1 MVFSS
6 NIFLFFFLPIFLV
19 AYFLTPRKFRNY
31 TLLLFSIV
39 FYAYG
44 APDFVF
50 LLVGECIVNYYVVR
64 AMVKRNPEGLTDRMG
79 GKTENG
85 KRKTILCAI
94 SIILSLG
101 LLLYF
106 KYANFMMENLNG
118 ILGWFHHEPVSWMK
132 VALPIGISFFTFQS
146 ITYTLDVYRGVTPP
160 SQKLTDYVLYIMMFP
175 QLIAGPIVN
184 YNSVAAQLVER
195 DSTMEDR
202 VLGFYRF
209 VIGLA
214 KKVLIANTLAV
225 YADQVFDMNYSDLS
239 SGTAWLAAL
248 SYTMQIYF
256 DFSGYSDMAIG
267 LGKMMGFRFPENF
280 NNPYT
285 SHNIT
290 EFWKR
295 WHITLGNF
303 IMNYLYIP
311 LGGNRKGKGRMY
323 FNLWL
328 CFLLSGLW
336 HGASWNFVLW
346 GAYHG
351 LFICLDKLLNGKRNP
366 KGLTDRMGGKT
377 ENGKRSV
384 LRSPFSV
391 PFTFLIVLIGWVL
404 FRVEGIAPIGDFYQA
419 MFSFRSGD
427 FVRADSQYWF
437 VLALALVF
445 SFLTL
450 TKGGLRLQ
458 ELVFADHYTPRRS
471 WIMFAITLVLLILS
485 AGSLCVSNFNPFI
498 YFRF

>member
-6 NIFLFFFLPIFLV
+6 NIFLFFFLPIFLI
-19 AYFLTPRKFRNY
+19 AYFITPQKFRNY
-31 TLLLFSIV
+31 TLLLFSLV

-50 LLVGECIVNYYVVR
+50 LLVGECVINYFLVR
-64 AMVKRNPEGLTDRMG
+64 AMTQTE
-79 GKTENG
+79 KTG
-85 KRKTILCAI
+85 TKKLLCA
-94 SIILSLG
+94 LSVIMALG

-106 KYANFMMENLNG
+106 KYANFFMENFNA
-118 ILGWFHHEPVSWMK
+118 ILDWMHHEPVGWMR

-146 ITYTLDVYRGVTPP
+146 ITYTIDVYRGITPA

-195 DSTMEDR
+195 TSTMEDR

-214 KKVLIANTLAV
+214 KKVLIANTMAL
-225 YADQVFDMNYSDLS
+225 YADHVFGMSYGDLS
-239 SGTAWLAAL
+239 SGTAWIGILA
-248 SYTMQIYF
+248 YTFQIYF

-280 NNPYT
+280 NDPYT
-285 SHNIT
+285 SRSVT

-295 WHITLGNF
+295 WHMTLGNF

-311 LGGNRKGKGRMY
+311 LGGNRKGQGRMY

-346 GAYHG
+346 GAFHG
-351 LFICLDKLLNGKRNP
+351 FFICADKLFLKNALK
-366 KGLTDRMGGKT
+366 KT
-377 ENGKRSV
+377 GTIPSV
-384 LRSPFSV
+384 II
-391 PFTFLIVLIGWVL
+391 TFFLVALGWVL
-404 FRVEGIAPIGDFYQA
+404 FRVDTAADAGAYYQA
-419 MFSFRSGD
+419 LFAFKGGLT
-427 FVRADSQYWF
+427 VAGDSQFWCVF
-437 VLALALVF
+437 ILAAVF

-450 TKGGLRLQ
+450 IPFGQRLQ
-458 ELVFADHYTPRRS
+458 DCIFAESYSKPLS
-471 WIMFAITLVLLILS
+471 WTMFVVTLVLLILS
-485 AGSLCVSNFNPFI
+485 AGSLCVSDFNPFI

>member
-6 NIFLFFFLPIFLV
+6 NIFLFFFLPIFLI
-19 AYFLTPRKFRNY
+19 AYFITPQKFRNY

-50 LLVGECIVNYYVVR
+50 LLVGECVINYFLVR
-64 AMVKRNPEGLTDRMG
+64 GMA
-79 GKTENG
+79 KTEKIG
-85 KRKTILCAI
+85 TKKLLCAFSVI
-94 SIILSLG
+94 MALG

-106 KYANFMMENLNG
+106 KYANFFMENLNT
-118 ILGWFHHEPVSWMK
+118 ILGWTHHEPIGWMK

-146 ITYTLDVYRGVTPP
+146 ITYTLDVYRGTTPP

-184 YNSVAAQLVER
+184 YNSVAAQLVSR
-195 DSTMEDR
+195 TSTMEDR
-202 VLGFYRF
+202 VVGFYRF
-209 VIGLA
+209 VIGLG
-214 KKVLIANTLAV
+214 KKVLIANTMAA
-225 YADQVFDMNYSDLS
+225 YADQVFGMAYGDLAT
-239 SGTAWLAAL
+239 GTAWIGILA
-248 SYTMQIYF
+248 YTFQIYF

-280 NNPYT
+280 NDPYT
-285 SHNIT
+285 SRSVT

-295 WHITLGNF
+295 WHMTMGNF

-323 FNLWL
+323 LNLWL

-346 GAYHG
+346 GAFHG
-351 LFICLDKLLNGKRNP
+351 FFICADKFFLKNALKKIGTLP
-366 KGLTDRMGGKT
+366 
-377 ENGKRSV
+377 SV
-384 LRSPFSV
+384 II
-391 PFTFLIVLIGWVL
+391 TFFLVAMGWVL
-404 FRVEGIAPIGDFYQA
+404 FRVDTASDAGAFYQA
-419 MFSFRSGD
+419 LFAFKGGLMVAGD
-427 FVRADSQYWF
+427 AQFWCIF
-437 VLALALVF
+437 ALAIIF

-450 TKGGLRLQ
+450 LPFGQRLQ
-458 ELVFADHYTPRRS
+458 DRIFADSYSKPLS
-471 WIMFAITLVLLILS
+471 WTMFAITLVLFILS
-485 AGSLCVSNFNPFI
+485 AGSLCVSDFNPFI

>member
-6 NIFLFFFLPIFLV
+6 NIFLFFFLPIFLI
-19 AYFLTPRKFRNY
+19 AYFITPQKFRNY
-31 TLLLFSIV
+31 TLLLFSLV

-50 LLVGECIVNYYVVR
+50 LLVGECVINYFLVR
-64 AMVKRNPEGLTDRMG
+64 AMTQTE
-79 GKTENG
+79 KTG
-85 KRKTILCAI
+85 TKKLLCA
-94 SIILSLG
+94 LSVIMALG

-106 KYANFMMENLNG
+106 KYANFFMENFNA
-118 ILGWFHHEPVSWMK
+118 ILDWMHHEPVGWMR

-146 ITYTLDVYRGVTPP
+146 ITYTIDVYRGITPA

-195 DSTMEDR
+195 TSTMEDR

-214 KKVLIANTLAV
+214 KKVLIANTMAL
-225 YADQVFDMNYSDLS
+225 YADHVFGMSYGDLS
-239 SGTAWLAAL
+239 SGTAWIGILA
-248 SYTMQIYF
+248 YTFQIYF

-280 NNPYT
+280 NDPYT
-285 SHNIT
+285 SRSVT

-295 WHITLGNF
+295 WHMTLGNF

-311 LGGNRKGKGRMY
+311 LGGNRKGQGRMY

-346 GAYHG
+346 GAFHG
-351 LFICLDKLLNGKRNP
+351 FFICADKLFLKNALK
-366 KGLTDRMGGKT
+366 KT
-377 ENGKRSV
+377 GTIPSV
-384 LRSPFSV
+384 II
-391 PFTFLIVLIGWVL
+391 TFFLVALGWVL
-404 FRVEGIAPIGDFYQA
+404 FRVDTAADAGAYYQA
-419 MFSFRSGD
+419 LFAFKGGLTI
-427 FVRADSQYWF
+427 AGDSQFWCVF
-437 VLALALVF
+437 ILATIF

-450 TKGGLRLQ
+450 IPFGQRLQ
-458 ELVFADHYTPRRS
+458 DRIFAESYSKPLS
-471 WIMFAITLVLLILS
+471 WTMFVVTLLLLILS
-485 AGSLCVSNFNPFI
+485 AGSLCVSDFNPFI

>member
-6 NIFLFFFLPIFLV
+6 NIFLFFFLPIFLI
-19 AYFLTPRKFRNY
+19 AYFVTPQKFRNY
-31 TLLLFSIV
+31 TLLLFSLI

-50 LLVGECIVNYYVVR
+50 LLVGECIVNYFIVR
-64 AMVKRNPEGLTDRMG
+64 GMAK
-79 GKTENG
+79 KTG
-85 KRKTILCAI
+85 TKKLLCA
-94 SIILSLG
+94 LSVIMALG

-106 KYANFMMENLNG
+106 KYANFFMENLNA
-118 ILGWFHHEPVSWMK
+118 ILGWMHHEPVAWMK

-146 ITYTLDVYRGVTPP
+146 ITYTIDVYRGVTPP
-160 SQKLTDYVLYIMMFP
+160 SKKLTDYVLYIMMFP

-195 DSTMEDR
+195 TSSMEDR
-202 VLGFYRF
+202 VVGFYRF
-209 VIGLA
+209 IIGLG
-214 KKVLIANTLAV
+214 KKVLIANTLAAF
-225 YADQVFDMNYSDLS
+225 ADQVFGMNYADLPTT
-239 SGTAWLAAL
+239 TAWIGIL
-248 SYTMQIYF
+248 SYTFQIYF

-280 NNPYT
+280 NDPYT
-285 SHNIT
+285 SRSVT

-295 WHITLGNF
+295 WHMTLGNF

-336 HGASWNFVLW
+336 HGASWTFVLW
-346 GAYHG
+346 GAFHG
-351 LFICLDKLLNGKRNP
+351 FFICADKLFLKDLLKKAGKIP
-366 KGLTDRMGGKT
+366 SVILTFFVVNM
-377 ENGKRSV
+377 
-384 LRSPFSV
+384 
-391 PFTFLIVLIGWVL
+391 GWVL
-404 FRVEGIAPIGDFYQA
+404 FRVDTAADAGSFYQA
-419 MFSFRSGD
+419 LFAFRGGELNGTD
-427 FVRADSQYWF
+427 LLFWF
-437 VLALALVF
+437 TFGLAVVF

-450 TKGGLRLQ
+450 FKGGQRLQ
-458 ELVFADHYTPRRS
+458 DKIFADSYSKGLS
-471 WIMFAITLVLLILS
+471 WTMFAICLILLVLA
-485 AGSLCVSNFNPFI
+485 AGSLCVSDFNPFI

>member
-64 AMVKRNPEGLTDRMG
+64 AMAKR
-79 GKTENG
+79 KTENG

-106 KYANFMMENLNG
+106 KYANFIADNLSVLFG
-118 ILGWFHHEPVSWMK
+118 WLGLSQLSTLNSQLSTIV
-132 VALPIGISFFTFQS
+132 LPIGISFFTFQS

-225 YADQVFDMNYSDLS
+225 YADQVFDMNYGDLS

-351 LFICLDKLLNGKRNP
+351 LFICLDKLLNGKRS
-366 KGLTDRMGGKT
+366 GLSSTGLPR
-377 ENGKRSV
+377 RSAPRNDSYRI
-384 LRSPFSV
+384 LFV
-391 PFTFLIVLIGWVL
+391 PVTFLIVLIGWVL

-458 ELVFADHYTPRRS
+458 KLVFADHYTPRRS

>member
-6 NIFLFFFLPIFLV
+6 NIFLFFFLPIFLI
-19 AYFLTPRKFRNY
+19 AYFITPHKFRNY
-31 TLLLFSIV
+31 TLLLFSLV

-50 LLVGECIVNYYVVR
+50 LLVGECVINYFLVR
-64 AMVKRNPEGLTDRMG
+64 GMAQTE
-79 GKTENG
+79 KTG
-85 KRKTILCAI
+85 AKKLLCA
-94 SIILSLG
+94 LSVIMALG
-101 LLLYF
+101 LLFYF
-106 KYANFMMENLNG
+106 KYANFFMENLNAL
-118 ILGWFHHEPVSWMK
+118 LGWMHQEPVGWMK

-146 ITYTLDVYRGVTPP
+146 ITYTIDVYRGTTPA

-195 DSTMEDR
+195 SSTMEDR

-214 KKVLIANTLAV
+214 KKVLIANTMAL
-225 YADQVFDMNYSDLS
+225 YADQVFGMDYGNMA
-239 SGTAWLAAL
+239 SGTAWIGILA
-248 SYTMQIYF
+248 YTFQIYF

-267 LGKMMGFRFPENF
+267 LGKMLGFRFPENF
-280 NNPYT
+280 NDPYT
-285 SHNIT
+285 SRSVT

-295 WHITLGNF
+295 WHMTLGNF

-346 GAYHG
+346 GAFHG
-351 LFICLDKLLNGKRNP
+351 FFICADKLFLKNALK
-366 KGLTDRMGGKT
+366 KT
-377 ENGKRSV
+377 GTIPSV
-384 LRSPFSV
+384 II
-391 PFTFLIVLIGWVL
+391 TFFLVAMGWVL
-404 FRVEGIAPIGDFYQA
+404 FRVDTAADAGAYYQA
-419 MFSFRSGD
+419 LFAIKGGLTVAGD
-427 FVRADSQYWF
+427 AQFWCTF
-437 VLALALVF
+437 ALAVVF

-450 TKGGLRLQ
+450 SPLGHKLQ
-458 ELVFADHYTPRRS
+458 DNIFADSYSKPLS
-471 WIMFAITLVLLILS
+471 WTMFAITLVLFILS
-485 AGSLCVSNFNPFI
+485 AGSLCVSDFNPFI

>member
-6 NIFLFFFLPIFLV
+6 NIFLFFFLPIFLI
-19 AYFLTPRKFRNY
+19 AYFITPKKFRNY
-31 TLLLFSIV
+31 TLLLFSLV

-50 LLVGECIVNYYVVR
+50 LLVGECIVNYYIVKAMCR
-64 AMVKRNPEGLTDRMG
+64 ADGSSTTK
-79 GKTENG
+79 K
-85 KRKTILCAI
+85 KILCGL
-94 SIILSLG
+94 SIFMALG

-106 KYANFMMENLNG
+106 KYANFFMENLNT
-118 ILGWFHHEPVSWMK
+118 ILGWTHHEPIDWMK

-160 SQKLTDYVLYIMMFP
+160 SKKLTDYVLYIMMFP

-195 DSTMEDR
+195 TSTMEDR

-214 KKVLIANTLAV
+214 KKVLIANTLAAF
-225 YADQVFDMNYSDLS
+225 ADQVFAMNYAELAT
-239 SGTAWLAAL
+239 GTAWIGIL
-248 SYTMQIYF
+248 SYTFQIYF

-280 NNPYT
+280 NDPYT
-285 SHNIT
+285 SRSVT

-295 WHITLGNF
+295 WHMTLGNF

-346 GAYHG
+346 GAFHG
-351 LFICLDKLLNGKRNP
+351 LFICADKLFLKDLLKKLGKWP
-366 KGLTDRMGGKT
+366 SVILTFFVVNM
-377 ENGKRSV
+377 
-384 LRSPFSV
+384 
-391 PFTFLIVLIGWVL
+391 GWVL
-404 FRVEGIAPIGDFYQA
+404 FRVDTAADAGGFYQA
-419 MFSFRSGD
+419 LFAFRGGETIFSDAMFWCTF
-427 FVRADSQYWF
+427 
-437 VLALALVF
+437 ALAVAF
-445 SFLTL
+445 SFLTMF
-450 TKGGLRLQ
+450 KGGQGLQ
-458 ELVFADHYTPRRS
+458 DKIFADHYSKPLS
-471 WIMFAITLVLLILS
+471 WTMFTICLVLLVLS
-485 AGSLCVSNFNPFI
+485 AGSLCVSDFNPFI

>member
-6 NIFLFFFLPIFLV
+6 NIFLFFFLPIFLI
-19 AYFLTPRKFRNY
+19 AYFSTPQKLRNY
-31 TLLLFSIV
+31 TLLLFSLV

-50 LLVGECIVNYYVVR
+50 LLVGECVINYFLVR
-64 AMVKRNPEGLTDRMG
+64 GMVQTE
-79 GKTENG
+79 KTRT
-85 KRKTILCAI
+85 KKLLCAL
-94 SIILSLG
+94 SIIMALG

-106 KYANFMMENLNG
+106 KYANFFMENLNA
-118 ILGWFHHEPVSWMK
+118 ILGWMHHEPVGWMK
-132 VALPIGISFFTFQS
+132 VALPIGISFFAFQS
-146 ITYTLDVYRGVTPP
+146 ITYTIDVYRGTTPP
-160 SQKLTDYVLYIMMFP
+160 SKKLTDYVLYIMMFP

-184 YNSVAAQLVER
+184 YNSVAAQLVSR
-195 DSTMEDR
+195 TSTMEDR

-214 KKVLIANTLAV
+214 KKVLVANTMAL
-225 YADQVFDMNYSDLS
+225 YADQVFGMNYCDLATGS
-239 SGTAWLAAL
+239 AWIGILA
-248 SYTMQIYF
+248 YTFQIYF

-280 NNPYT
+280 NDPYT
-285 SHNIT
+285 SRSVT

-295 WHITLGNF
+295 WHMTLGNF

-346 GAYHG
+346 GAFHG
-351 LFICLDKLLNGKRNP
+351 FFICADKLFLKNVLK
-366 KGLTDRMGGKT
+366 KT
-377 ENGKRSV
+377 GIIPSV
-384 LRSPFSV
+384 II
-391 PFTFLIVLIGWVL
+391 TFFLVAMGWVL
-404 FRVEGIAPIGDFYQA
+404 FRVDTAADAGAYYQA
-419 MFSFRSGD
+419 LFAFKGGLT
-427 FVRADSQYWF
+427 VAGDSQFWCVF
-437 VLALALVF
+437 ILAVVF
-445 SFLTL
+445 SFFTL
-450 TKGGLRLQ
+450 IPFGQKLQ
-458 ELVFADHYTPRRS
+458 DCIFADSYSKPLS
-471 WIMFAITLVLLILS
+471 WTMFAVTLVLFILS
-485 AGSLCVSNFNPFI
+485 AGSLCVSDFNPFI

>member
-6 NIFLFFFLPIFLV
+6 NIFLFFFLPIFLI
-19 AYFLTPRKFRNY
+19 AYFVTPQKYRNY
-31 TLLLFSIV
+31 TLLFFSIV

-50 LLVGECIVNYYVVR
+50 LLVGECIINYFLVR
-64 AMVKRNPEGLTDRMG
+64 GMA
-79 GKTENG
+79 KTEKVG
-85 KRKTILCAI
+85 TKKLLCG
-94 SIILSLG
+94 LSVIMALG

-106 KYANFMMENLNG
+106 KYANFFMENLNT
-118 ILGWFHHEPVSWMK
+118 IMGWTRHEPLDWMK

-146 ITYTLDVYRGVTPP
+146 ITYTIDVYRGTTPP

-184 YNSVAAQLVER
+184 YNSVATQLVER
-195 DSTMEDR
+195 TSTMEDR
-202 VLGFYRF
+202 VVGFYRF

-214 KKVLIANTLAV
+214 KKVLIANTMAA
-225 YADQVFDMNYSDLS
+225 YADQVFGMNYGDLA
-239 SGTAWLAAL
+239 SGTAWIGILA
-248 SYTMQIYF
+248 YTFQIYF

-280 NNPYT
+280 NDPYT
-285 SHNIT
+285 SRSVT

-295 WHITLGNF
+295 WHMTLGNF

-336 HGASWNFVLW
+336 HGASWTFVLW
-346 GAYHG
+346 GAFHG
-351 LFICLDKLLNGKRNP
+351 LFICADKLFLKNALK
-366 KGLTDRMGGKT
+366 KT
-377 ENGKRSV
+377 GTIPSIII
-384 LRSPFSV
+384 
-391 PFTFLIVLIGWVL
+391 TFFLVAMGWVL
-404 FRVEGIAPIGDFYQA
+404 FRVDTAADAGSFYKALFAFKGGLTVAGDAQFWCT
-419 MFSFRSGD
+419 F
-427 FVRADSQYWF
+427 
-437 VLALALVF
+437 ALAVVF

-450 TKGGLRLQ
+450 IPFGQRLQ
-458 ELVFADHYTPRRS
+458 DSIFADSYSKPLS
-471 WIMFAITLVLLILS
+471 WTMFAITLVLFILS
-485 AGSLCVSNFNPFI
+485 AGSLCVSDFNPFI

>member
-6 NIFLFFFLPIFLV
+6 NIFLFFFLPIFLI
-19 AYFLTPRKFRNY
+19 AYFITPHKFRNY
-31 TLLLFSIV
+31 TLLLFSLV

-50 LLVGECIVNYYVVR
+50 LLVGECVINYFLVR
-64 AMVKRNPEGLTDRMG
+64 GMAQTE
-79 GKTENG
+79 KTG
-85 KRKTILCAI
+85 TKKLLCA
-94 SIILSLG
+94 LSVIMALG
-101 LLLYF
+101 LLFYF
-106 KYANFMMENLNG
+106 KYANFFMENLNAL
-118 ILGWFHHEPVSWMK
+118 LGWMHQEPVGWMK

-146 ITYTLDVYRGVTPP
+146 ITYTIDVYRGTTPA

-184 YNSVAAQLVER
+184 YNNVAAQLVER
-195 DSTMEDR
+195 SSTMEDR

-214 KKVLIANTLAV
+214 KKVLIANTMAL
-225 YADQVFDMNYSDLS
+225 YADQVFGMDYGNMA
-239 SGTAWLAAL
+239 SGTAWIGILA
-248 SYTMQIYF
+248 YTFQIYF

-280 NNPYT
+280 NDPYT
-285 SHNIT
+285 SRSVT

-295 WHITLGNF
+295 WHMTLGNF

-346 GAYHG
+346 GAFHG
-351 LFICLDKLLNGKRNP
+351 FFICADKLFLKNALK
-366 KGLTDRMGGKT
+366 KT
-377 ENGKRSV
+377 GTIPSV
-384 LRSPFSV
+384 II
-391 PFTFLIVLIGWVL
+391 TFFLVAMGWVL
-404 FRVEGIAPIGDFYQA
+404 FRVDTAADAGAYYQA
-419 MFSFRSGD
+419 LFAIKGGLTVAGD
-427 FVRADSQYWF
+427 AQFWCTF
-437 VLALALVF
+437 ALAVVF

-450 TKGGLRLQ
+450 SPLGQKLQ
-458 ELVFADHYTPRRS
+458 DNIFADSYSKPLS
-471 WIMFAITLVLLILS
+471 WTMFAITLVLFILS
-485 AGSLCVSNFNPFI
+485 AGSLCVSDFNPFI

>member
-6 NIFLFFFLPIFLV
+6 NIFLFYFLPIFLAV
-19 AYFLTPRKFRNY
+19 YFLTPPKFRNY
-31 TLLLFSIV
+31 TRLLFSLV

-44 APDFVF
+44 APDFVL

-64 AMVKRNPEGLTDRMG
+64 AMAGNGTATSTKGSGL
-79 GKTENG
+79 
-85 KRKTILCAI
+85 KRKTLLCAI
-94 SIILSLG
+94 SVVLSLG

-106 KYANFMMENLNG
+106 KYANFFVENLNT
-118 ILGWFHHEPVSWMK
+118 ILGWAHREPVSWMK

-146 ITYTLDVYRGVTPP
+146 ITYTIDVYRGVTPP
-160 SQKLTDYVLYIMMFP
+160 SKKLTDYVLYIMMFP

-184 YNSVAAQLVER
+184 YNTVAAQLVER
-195 DSTMEDR
+195 TSTMEDR
-202 VLGFYRF
+202 VAGFYRF
-209 VIGLA
+209 VIGLS
-214 KKVLIANTLAV
+214 KKVLIANTLAL
-225 YADQVFDMNYSDLS
+225 YADHVFATDYTGLATT
-239 SGTAWLAAL
+239 TAWIGIL
-248 SYTMQIYF
+248 SYTFQIYF

-285 SHNIT
+285 SHSIT

-295 WHITLGNF
+295 WHITLGSF

-336 HGASWNFVLW
+336 HGASWTFVLW

-351 LFICLDKLLNGKRNP
+351 LFICLDKLMNGKR
-366 KGLTDRMGGKT
+366 KT
-377 ENGKRSV
+377 EN
-384 LRSPFSV
+384 SPFSV
-391 PFTFLIVLIGWVL
+391 LITFFIVAMGWVL
-404 FRVEGIAPIGDFYQA
+404 FRVDTIADAGSFYRA
-419 MFSFRSGD
+419 LFAFNRGTLYASDPMF
-427 FVRADSQYWF
+427 WF
-437 VLALALVF
+437 TFGLAVVF
-445 SFLTL
+445 SFITL
-450 TKGGLRLQ
+450 FKFGQRLQ
-458 ELVFADHYTPRRS
+458 DHIFADHYSKRLS
-471 WIMFAITLVLLILS
+471 WTMFAITLVLFVLS
-485 AGSLCVSNFNPFI
+485 AGALCVSDFNPFI

>member
-6 NIFLFFFLPIFLV
+6 NIFLFFFLPIFLI
-19 AYFLTPRKFRNY
+19 AYFATPQKFRNY
-31 TLLLFSIV
+31 TLLLFSLI

-50 LLVGECIVNYYVVR
+50 LLVGECVVNYFLVR
-64 AMVKRNPEGLTDRMG
+64 GMAKTQKTGTKRW
-79 GKTENG
+79 
-85 KRKTILCAI
+85 LCA
-94 SIILSLG
+94 LSVLMALG

-106 KYANFMMENLNG
+106 KYANFFMENLNA
-118 ILGWFHHEPVSWMK
+118 ILGWMHREPIGWMK

-146 ITYTLDVYRGVTPP
+146 ITYTLDVYRGITPP
-160 SQKLTDYVLYIMMFP
+160 SKKLTDYVLYIMMFP

-195 DSTMEDR
+195 TSTMEDR
-202 VLGFYRF
+202 VVGFYRF
-209 VIGLA
+209 IIGLG
-214 KKVLIANTLAV
+214 KKVLIANTLAA
-225 YADQVFDMNYSDLS
+225 YADQVFGMNYGDLAT
-239 SGTAWLAAL
+239 GTAWIGILA
-248 SYTMQIYF
+248 YTFQIYF

-280 NNPYT
+280 NDPYT
-285 SHNIT
+285 SRSVT

-295 WHITLGNF
+295 WHMTLGNF

-346 GAYHG
+346 GAFHG
-351 LFICLDKLLNGKRNP
+351 FFICADKLFLKDLLKKLGKWP
-366 KGLTDRMGGKT
+366 AVILTFFVVNM
-377 ENGKRSV
+377 
-384 LRSPFSV
+384 
-391 PFTFLIVLIGWVL
+391 GWVL
-404 FRVEGIAPIGDFYQA
+404 FRVDTAADAGSFYQA
-419 MFSFRSGD
+419 LFAFRGGETVFSDALF
-427 FVRADSQYWF
+427 WF
-437 VLALALVF
+437 TFGLAVVF

-450 TKGGLRLQ
+450 FKRGQGLQ
-458 ELVFADHYTPRRS
+458 DKIFNDHYSKPLS
-471 WIMFAITLVLLILS
+471 WTMFAICMVLFVLS
-485 AGSLCVSNFNPFI
+485 AGSLCVSDFNPFI

>member
-6 NIFLFFFLPIFLV
+6 NIFIFYFLPIFLI
-19 AYFLTPRKFRNY
+19 AYFVTPQKFRNY
-31 TLLLFSIV
+31 TLLLFSLI

-50 LLVGECIVNYYVVR
+50 LLVGECIVNYFLVR
-64 AMVKRNPEGLTDRMG
+64 GMA
-79 GKTENG
+79 KTEQIST
-85 KRKTILCAI
+85 KKLLCG
-94 SIILSLG
+94 LSVVMALG

-106 KYANFMMENLNG
+106 KYANFFMENLNT
-118 ILGWFHHEPVSWMK
+118 ILGWAHHEPLGWMK

-146 ITYTLDVYRGVTPP
+146 ITYTIDVYRGTTPP
-160 SQKLTDYVLYIMMFP
+160 SNKLTDYVLYIMMFP

-184 YNSVAAQLVER
+184 YNSVAAQLVSR
-195 DSTMEDR
+195 TSTMEDR

-209 VIGLA
+209 VIGLG
-214 KKVLIANTLAV
+214 KKVLIANTMAA
-225 YADQVFDMNYSDLS
+225 YADQVFGMNYGDLAT
-239 SGTAWLAAL
+239 GTAWIGIL
-248 SYTMQIYF
+248 SYTFQIYF

-280 NNPYT
+280 NDPYT
-285 SHNIT
+285 SRSVT

-295 WHITLGNF
+295 WHMTLGNF

-336 HGASWNFVLW
+336 HGASWTFVLW
-346 GAYHG
+346 GAFHG
-351 LFICLDKLLNGKRNP
+351 LFICADKLFLKDLLKKMGKIP
-366 KGLTDRMGGKT
+366 AVVLT
-377 ENGKRSV
+377 
-384 LRSPFSV
+384 F
-391 PFTFLIVLIGWVL
+391 FIVNMGWVL
-404 FRVEGIAPIGDFYQA
+404 FRVDTATDAGGFYQA
-419 MFSFRSGD
+419 LFSFKDGLT
-427 FVRADSQYWF
+427 VAGDSQFWCVF
-437 VLALALVF
+437 VLAILF

-450 TKGGLRLQ
+450 TQAGQRFQDKI
-458 ELVFADHYTPRRS
+458 FADNYSMPLS
-471 WIMFAITLVLLILS
+471 WTMFAVTLVLFILS
-485 AGSLCVSNFNPFI
+485 AGSLCVSDFNPFI

>member
-6 NIFLFFFLPIFLV
+6 NIFLFFFLPIFLI
-19 AYFLTPRKFRNY
+19 AYFITPHKFRNY
-31 TLLLFSIV
+31 TLLLFSLV

-50 LLVGECIVNYYVVR
+50 LLVGECVINYFLVR
-64 AMVKRNPEGLTDRMG
+64 GMAQTE
-79 GKTENG
+79 KTG
-85 KRKTILCAI
+85 TKKLLCA
-94 SIILSLG
+94 LSVIMALG
-101 LLLYF
+101 LLFYF
-106 KYANFMMENLNG
+106 KYANFFMENLNAL
-118 ILGWFHHEPVSWMK
+118 LGWMHQEPVGWMK

-146 ITYTLDVYRGVTPP
+146 ITYTIDVYRGTTPA

-184 YNSVAAQLVER
+184 YNNVAAQLVER
-195 DSTMEDR
+195 SSTMEDR

-214 KKVLIANTLAV
+214 KKVLIANTMAL
-225 YADQVFDMNYSDLS
+225 YADQVFGMDYGNMA
-239 SGTAWLAAL
+239 SGTAWIGILA
-248 SYTMQIYF
+248 YTFQIYF

-280 NNPYT
+280 NDPYT
-285 SHNIT
+285 SRSVT

-295 WHITLGNF
+295 WHMTLGNF
-303 IMNYLYIP
+303 IMHYLYIP

-346 GAYHG
+346 GAFHG
-351 LFICLDKLLNGKRNP
+351 FFICADKLFLKNALK
-366 KGLTDRMGGKT
+366 KT
-377 ENGKRSV
+377 GTIPSV
-384 LRSPFSV
+384 II
-391 PFTFLIVLIGWVL
+391 TFFLVAMGWVL
-404 FRVEGIAPIGDFYQA
+404 FRVDTAADAGAYYQA
-419 MFSFRSGD
+419 LFAIKGGLTVAGD
-427 FVRADSQYWF
+427 AQFWCTF
-437 VLALALVF
+437 ALAVVF

-450 TKGGLRLQ
+450 SPLGQKLQ
-458 ELVFADHYTPRRS
+458 DNIFADSYSKPLS
-471 WIMFAITLVLLILS
+471 WTMFAITLVLFILS
-485 AGSLCVSNFNPFI
+485 AGSLCVSDFNPFI

>member
-6 NIFLFFFLPIFLV
+6 NIFLFFFLPIFLI
-19 AYFLTPRKFRNY
+19 AYFVTPQKFRNY
-31 TLLLFSIV
+31 TLLFFSIV

-50 LLVGECIVNYYVVR
+50 LLVGECIINYFLVR
-64 AMVKRNPEGLTDRMG
+64 GMA
-79 GKTENG
+79 KTEKVG
-85 KRKTILCAI
+85 TKKLLCG
-94 SIILSLG
+94 LSVIMALG

-106 KYANFMMENLNG
+106 KYANFFMENLNT
-118 ILGWFHHEPVSWMK
+118 IMGWTHHEPLDWMK

-146 ITYTLDVYRGVTPP
+146 ITYTIDVYRGTTPP

-195 DSTMEDR
+195 TSTMEDR
-202 VLGFYRF
+202 VVGFYRF

-214 KKVLIANTLAV
+214 KKVLIANTMAA
-225 YADQVFDMNYSDLS
+225 YADQVFGMNYGDLAT
-239 SGTAWLAAL
+239 GTAWIGILA
-248 SYTMQIYF
+248 YTFQIYF

-280 NNPYT
+280 NDPYT
-285 SHNIT
+285 SRSVT

-295 WHITLGNF
+295 WHMTLGNF

-336 HGASWNFVLW
+336 HGASWTFVLW
-346 GAYHG
+346 GAFHG
-351 LFICLDKLLNGKRNP
+351 LFICADKLFLKNALK
-366 KGLTDRMGGKT
+366 KT
-377 ENGKRSV
+377 GTIPSV
-384 LRSPFSV
+384 II
-391 PFTFLIVLIGWVL
+391 TFFLVAMGWVL
-404 FRVEGIAPIGDFYQA
+404 FRVDTAADAGSFYKALFAFKGGLTVAGDAQFWCT
-419 MFSFRSGD
+419 F
-427 FVRADSQYWF
+427 
-437 VLALALVF
+437 ALAVVF

-450 TKGGLRLQ
+450 IPFGQRLQ
-458 ELVFADHYTPRRS
+458 DSIFADSYSKPLS
-471 WIMFAITLVLLILS
+471 WTMFAITLVLFILS
-485 AGSLCVSNFNPFI
+485 AGSLCVSDFNPFI

>member
-6 NIFLFFFLPIFLV
+6 NIFLFFFLPIFLI
-19 AYFLTPRKFRNY
+19 AYFVTPQKFRNY
-31 TLLLFSIV
+31 TLLLFSLV

-50 LLVGECIVNYYVVR
+50 LLVGECIVNYFLVR
-64 AMVKRNPEGLTDRMG
+64 GMA
-79 GKTENG
+79 KTEKTST
-85 KRKTILCAI
+85 KRLLCG
-94 SIILSLG
+94 LSVVMALG

-106 KYANFMMENLNG
+106 KYANFFMENLNA
-118 ILGWFHHEPVSWMK
+118 ILGWAHHEPIGWMK

-146 ITYTLDVYRGVTPP
+146 ITYTIDVYRGTTPP

-184 YNSVAAQLVER
+184 YNSVAAQLVSR
-195 DSTMEDR
+195 TSTMEDR
-202 VLGFYRF
+202 TLGFYRF

-214 KKVLIANTLAV
+214 KKVLIANTMAL
-225 YADQVFDMNYSDLS
+225 YADQVFGMNYGDLAT
-239 SGTAWLAAL
+239 GTAWIGILA
-248 SYTMQIYF
+248 YTFQIYF

-280 NNPYT
+280 NDPYT
-285 SHNIT
+285 SRSVT

-295 WHITLGNF
+295 WHMTLGNF

-346 GAYHG
+346 GAFHG
-351 LFICLDKLLNGKRNP
+351 LFICADKLFLKNLLKKAGTVP
-366 KGLTDRMGGKT
+366 
-377 ENGKRSV
+377 SV
-384 LRSPFSV
+384 V
-391 PFTFLIVLIGWVL
+391 ITFFLVAMGWVL
-404 FRVEGIAPIGDFYQA
+404 FRVDTAANAGGFYQA
-419 MFSFRSGD
+419 LFAFRDGLTVAGD
-427 FVRADSQYWF
+427 AQFWCVF
-437 VLALALVF
+437 ALAIAF

-450 TKGGLRLQ
+450 LPFGQRLQ
-458 ELVFADHYTPRRS
+458 DSIFADHYSKPLS
-471 WIMFAITLVLLILS
+471 WTMFAITLVLFVLS
-485 AGSLCVSNFNPFI
+485 AGSLCVSDFNPFI